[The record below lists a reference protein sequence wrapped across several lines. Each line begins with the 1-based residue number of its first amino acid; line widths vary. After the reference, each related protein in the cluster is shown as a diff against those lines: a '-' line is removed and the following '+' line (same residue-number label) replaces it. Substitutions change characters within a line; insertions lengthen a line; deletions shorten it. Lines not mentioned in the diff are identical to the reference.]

1 MFFADTYAFLI
12 NHDVSHERVAYR
24 TRYYQLL
31 IPAILDSLK
40 IPRSKIEYVT
50 ESESF
55 TFNPAY
61 IKKEQQIWALASR
74 DAVGECG
81 NDIDATKILSP
92 MVCPV
97 RQALD
102 EAFLNVHFQLGG
114 EDQVDIISPL
124 NFKSVRWTNYIEKN
138 SVGCSTLRTNSC
150 HKWA

>member
-1 MFFADTYAFLI
+1 M
-12 NHDVSHERVAYR
+12 AYR
-24 TRYYQLL
+24 SRYYQFL

-74 DAVGECG
+74 DEIRECG
-81 NDIDATKILSP
+81 NDIDATTTFSP

-114 EDQVDIISPL
+114 EDQVNIP
-124 NFKSVRWTNYIEKN
+124 Y
-138 SVGCSTLRTNSC
+138 TLSFRLKIRSMD
-150 HKWA
+150 